1 MKNKGPTFLSVII
14 PVYNESKRVYKL
26 TKILKYLGRNTFR
39 TEIIVVNDGSKDN
52 TLLKLKNLT
61 SKKLQKNLNV
71 KIISYRKNKGK
82 GYAIKKGVLKARGKH
97 RLFLDIDLS
106 TPISEFQKFLTHLG
120 KYDILIGSRK
130 IKGAKVS
137 QRQSLIREA
146 LGKNFTFLSQII
158 LGLKVSDFTC
168 GFKCF
173 STTAS
178 QTIFKLQ
185 RIDRWGFDCEILFI
199 AKQLGF
205 TIKEVPVIWKNDPN
219 SKVRFPHDIISSF
232 LELLKIRINYFSG
245 KYRL

>member
-146 LGKNFTFLSQII
+146 LGKNFTFLKNQI
-158 LGLKVSDFTC
+158 
-168 GFKCF
+168 
-173 STTAS
+173 
-178 QTIFKLQ
+178 
-185 RIDRWGFDCEILFI
+185 
-199 AKQLGF
+199 
-205 TIKEVPVIWKNDPN
+205 
-219 SKVRFPHDIISSF
+219 
-232 LELLKIRINYFSG
+232 G
-245 KYRL
+245 KYENFGGKENFRRGVAGVLEKKERGREKQGRNDAGASGMKFFGNKKD